1 MVPLAGA
8 STSFAGAP
16 AVTVSEAEA
25 PVSPAAFTVMVAVP
39 TVVGVKLEA
48 ALPPV
53 GVTGEVGVKLPDTPL
68 TVKLIGVVADVT
80 VLPLASWMLAT

>member
-1 MVPLAGA
+1 MPVAGA

-16 AVTVSEAEA
+16 AVTVNDADA

-53 GVTGEVGVKLPDTPL
+53 GVTGEAGVKLPDTPL
-68 TVKLIGVVADVT
+68 TVKLIGVLAEVT